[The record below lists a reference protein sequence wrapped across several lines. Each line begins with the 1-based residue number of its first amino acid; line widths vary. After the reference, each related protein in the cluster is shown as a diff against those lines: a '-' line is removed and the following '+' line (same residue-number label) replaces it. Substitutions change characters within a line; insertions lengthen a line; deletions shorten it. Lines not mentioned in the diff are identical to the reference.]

1 MERMT
6 LGTRTGYT
14 MHRSD
19 AEIAKPNAFTLIELL
34 VVIAIIALL
43 IGILLPA
50 LAAARESAKT
60 MLCTTRMRQVAT
72 GWQIYADTN
81 RDVSVPAQPGRYSD
95 EARNIY
101 TLGNGRQY
109 RPRWFAVIGAVAG
122 FDAFANPSPDREN
135 EHTMSVDGSEVFL
148 CPVVPEWNN
157 TRNYAFGY
165 NHQFLGNTRFVNDDE
180 NDGFINFPVRASSI
194 NSSNTIMFA
203 DSLGTA
209 AGKPLTDRTQNQND
223 GSRDPLLRA
232 EGGHGYAI
240 DPPRL
245 TDNND
250 FADRRDRAFEHRS
263 APHARH
269 RGKTN
274 SVFCD
279 GHVETTSL
287 EDLGYVVDP
296 NGVITSTDD
305 DATNARFSG
314 TSRDQDPPKLYST
327 PD

>member
-1 MERMT
+1 MR
-6 LGTRTGYT
+6 RTYP

-19 AEIAKPNAFTLIELL
+19 ADDSNRYAFTLIELL

-50 LAAARESAKT
+50 LSSARDTAKS
-60 MLCTTRMRQVAT
+60 LICTTRMRQVAT

-81 RDVSVPAQPGRYSD
+81 RDISVPAQPGRYAD
-95 EARNIY
+95 ETRNVY
-101 TLGNGRQY
+101 TLGNGDQY
-109 RPRWFAVIGAVAG
+109 RPRWFAVIGAAAG
-122 FDAFANPSPDREN
+122 FDAFANPSPDRED
-135 EHTMSVDGSEVFL
+135 EHTMTVNANEVFL

-165 NHQFLGNTRFVNDDE
+165 NHHFLGNTRFVNDDE
-180 NDGFINFPVRASSI
+180 NGGFINFPVRASSLDT
-194 NSSNTIMFA
+194 SNTLMFA

-209 AGKPLTDRTQNQND
+209 AGKPESQRTQNRND
-223 GSRDPLLRA
+223 GIRDPELRA
-232 EGGHGYAI
+232 EGGHGYAL

-250 FADRRDRAFEHRS
+250 FADLRNRGFEHRS

-269 RGKTN
+269 RDKTN
-274 SVFCD
+274 AVFCD
-279 GHVETTSL
+279 GHVESTTL
-287 EDLGYVVDP
+287 EDLGYIVDADGVV
-296 NGVITSTDD
+296 TSTDE

-314 TSRDQDPPKLYST
+314 NSRDEDPPKLNR
-327 PD
+327 

>member
-1 MERMT
+1 MHRI
-6 LGTRTGYT
+6 RYT

-19 AEIAKPNAFTLIELL
+19 ADAPIPKAFTLIELL

-50 LAAARESAKT
+50 RSAARDTAKT
-60 MLCTTRMRQVAT
+60 MLCSTRMRQVAT
-72 GWQIYADTN
+72 GWQIYADSN
-81 RDVSVPAQPGRYSD
+81 RDISVPAQPGRYSD

-101 TLGNGRQY
+101 QLGNGEQY
-109 RPRWFAVIGAVAG
+109 RPRWFAVIGAAAG
-122 FDAFANPSPDREN
+122 FDAFANPSPERAD
-135 EHTMSVDGSEVFL
+135 EHTMTVDANEVFL

-165 NHQFLGNTRFVNDDE
+165 NHQFLGNTRFVNDAE
-180 NDGFINFPVRASSI
+180 TDGFINFPVRTASLYA
-194 NSSNTIMFA
+194 SNTVMFA

-209 AGKPLTDRTQNQND
+209 AGKPTSQHTQNRND
-223 GSRDPLLRA
+223 GSRDPQLQA
-232 EGGHGYAI
+232 QGGHGYAI

-250 FADRRDRAFEHRS
+250 FADRRNRSIEHRS

-274 SVFCD
+274 TVFCD
-279 GHVETTSL
+279 GHGENSTL
-287 EDLGYVVDP
+287 EELGYIVNADGVV
-296 NGVITSTDD
+296 TSTDEQ
-305 DATNARFSG
+305 ATNARFSG
-314 TSRDQDPPKLYST
+314 SSRDLDPPELNR
-327 PD
+327 PGR

>member
-1 MERMT
+1 
-6 LGTRTGYT
+6 

-19 AEIAKPNAFTLIELL
+19 AEIPKPNAFTLIELL
-34 VVIAIIALL
+34 VVIAIVALL

-50 LAAARESAKT
+50 LAAARETTKT
-60 MLCTTRMRQVAT
+60 LLCTTRMRQVAT

-81 RDVSVPAQPGRYSD
+81 RDVSVPAQPGRYTD

-101 TLGNGRQY
+101 QLGNGAQY
-109 RPRWFAVIGAVAG
+109 RPRWFAVIGAEAG
-122 FDAFANPSPDREN
+122 FDAFNNPSPERDD
-135 EHTMSVDGSEVFL
+135 EHNRIVDGNEVFL

-180 NDGFINFPVRASSI
+180 NDGFINFPVRASSL
-194 NSSNTIMFA
+194 SSSSTVMFA

-209 AGKPLTDRTQNQND
+209 AGKPLADRTQNRND
-223 GSRDPLLRA
+223 GSRDPELRA
-232 EGGHGYAI
+232 EGGHGYAL

-250 FADRRDRAFEHRS
+250 FADLRNRSIEHRS

-279 GHVETTSL
+279 GHVETTTL
-287 EDLGYVVDP
+287 EELGYIVNADGVVAGT
-296 NGVITSTDD
+296 NE
-305 DATNARFSG
+305 DATNARFTG
-314 TSRDQDPPKLYST
+314 NDRDLNPPELNRPSR
-327 PD
+327 